1 MNLIKFYDDVT
12 NPKYPFCIEIIDGDD
27 VFSEVMECLWFAT
40 EAEQLEEFD
49 KLTD

>member
-12 NPKYPFCIEIIDGDD
+12 NPKYPFCIEIINGDD
-27 VFSEVMECLWFAT
+27 VFCEVMECLWFAT

-49 KLTD
+49 KLTE